1 MLRVSL
7 VILVLSSVLVK
18 NGNFVGTSLGDPIP
32 AGRCRPVL
40 DSFYPQGR
48 IVGGRETSIE
58 EHPWQV
64 SLQVSGFHFC
74 GGSII
79 SEDTILTAGH
89 CTVNYPASMMSV
101 RVGSSKTSSGGALH
115 EVQKVVRH
123 ENYRTGFYGAPENDV
138 AVLKLKSSIVLG
150 KTSRPIPLFDAK
162 ENAPEGVLSTISGW
176 GNLQEGGNAPAV
188 LHTVDVPIVSKTDC
202 SKAYEPWG
210 GIPQGQICAAFPAGG
225 KDTCQ
230 GDSGG
235 PLVIAGRQAGIVSW
249 GNGCAR
255 KGYPGVYTEIA
266 AVREWI
272 REHANA

>member
-1 MLRVSL
+1 MT
-7 VILVLSSVLVK
+7 
-18 NGNFVGTSLGDPIP
+18 GACLGDPIP
-32 AGRCRPVL
+32 VSRSRPVL
-40 DSFYPQGR
+40 DPFYPQGR

-64 SLQVSGFHFC
+64 SLQMSGFHFC

-89 CTVNYPASMMSV
+89 CTVNYPASMMKV
-101 RVGSSKTSSGGALH
+101 RLGSSTSASGGALH

-123 ENYRTGFYGAPENDV
+123 ENFRTGRRGIPENDV
-138 AVLKLKSSIVLG
+138 AVLKLKSSIDLG
-150 KTSRPIPLFDAK
+150 KTSQPIVLFDAK
-162 ENAPEGVLSTISGW
+162 ENTPDGVLSTISGW
-176 GNLQEGGNAPAV
+176 GNVREGGNAPAV

-202 SKAYEPWG
+202 SKAYEKWG
-210 GIPQGQICAAFPAGG
+210 GIPEGQICAAFPAGG

-235 PLVIAGRQAGIVSW
+235 PLVIGGRQAGIVSW

-272 REHANA
+272 KEHANA